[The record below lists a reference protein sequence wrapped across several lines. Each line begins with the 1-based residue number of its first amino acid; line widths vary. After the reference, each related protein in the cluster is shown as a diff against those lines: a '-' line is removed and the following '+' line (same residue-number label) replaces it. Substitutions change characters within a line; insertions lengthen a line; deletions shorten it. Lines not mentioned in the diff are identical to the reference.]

1 MYLKALE
8 IQGFKSFPDKTVLTF
23 GEDITA
29 IVGPNGSGKSNISDA
44 IRWVMGEQSTRVLRG
59 GKMEDVIFGGTAKR
73 KQTGYAEVSLV
84 LDNTSH
90 IFDMEESEVMVTR
103 RYYRSGESEYYIN
116 RRSVRLKDVNELFM
130 DTGLG
135 REGYSII
142 GQGKIDEIL
151 SVKSSDRREIFEEA
165 AGISRYRHRKEE
177 AERKLERTDENL
189 VRINDKI
196 SELEYQV
203 EPLREQ
209 SEKAKKFLVL
219 RDELRGLEIS
229 VWLDTLERIRTNNI
243 KLEADYQEAVRQR
256 EEVRVAQEKA
266 YAAAEQFSQQMR
278 EKDVE
283 ADRLRFELQ
292 GRQARMNELE
302 SAIAVLQSN
311 IAHNQESAQRIR
323 ADLEQQEGREGSLS
337 AQIEQRRERLAE
349 IEQQM
354 EQGRAALE
362 AKSREAE
369 EAASSAGTLAREL
382 EQLRSQADLGTAGA
396 AEAKALLSALAA
408 AAQEV
413 LDRDESVRR
422 ELGELEQRLEQA
434 RADSKAARKS
444 YEDALEERDAVKNVI
459 SGYQLR
465 MDSRQKKANEA
476 KDRHVKLQMEENAL
490 TSRMKLLKEM
500 EQMHEGY
507 SKAVKL
513 VVGEAQRGTLQHI
526 HGPVADLLKV
536 PDQYTVAIETALGG
550 AMQNIVVDREEDGKA
565 VIQYLKR
572 RDAGRATILPL
583 SSIRPGELREGQS
596 LQREAGFVGVG
607 DQLVSFDPRY
617 KNVFSNLLGRV
628 AVMENLD
635 TAITVARKYGYKF
648 RIVTLDGQVLNP
660 GGSMTGGSASR
671 SAGILSRANELER
684 LGKQLED
691 IRSQVAQGARDLAE
705 AERETTAARY
715 ELETAQNQLRT
726 WEDAILKAE
735 GEVSHCRSVVS
746 DLENQQES
754 LEEELEQLKSR
765 SGQIEE
771 DTQTA
776 RVRIQELEGEAAALK
791 SEAEGKA
798 KGQTDLQ
805 ERSARIARE
814 AAELTA
820 AQAALEAE
828 REATRSGLHELESL
842 KDSMA
847 GDRTQ
852 SQALMA
858 DYESKNEGFALEIQE
873 KQAALSGLQEETRV
887 QNEAVARLNQEKL
900 ELEGERVKS
909 TRESQSLNEEL
920 LRTEGEVSRLDQRR
934 VSASMEEKQLLDKL
948 WENYELSHEAAK
960 QQRVEIESV
969 QKASRRIAELK
980 RSISALGHV
989 NVGAIEEFQR
999 VNERYTYLTDQ
1010 RDDVDRAKK
1019 ELEEIIAGITSEMKT
1034 IFAREFKT
1042 INEAFGQTFVE
1053 LFGGGK
1059 ATLELEDPDDIL
1071 NCGIEIK
1078 VQPPGKA
1085 LKIITLLSGGEKAF
1099 VAIALYFAILKVRP
1113 TPFVVMDEIEAAL
1126 DDNNVVRFA
1135 HYMRAM
1141 SDKTQFIVITHR
1153 RGTMEE
1159 ADILYGVTMQ
1169 EQGVSRMLTINLND
1183 VEKEL
1188 NIR

>member
-1 MYLKALE
+1 
-8 IQGFKSFPDKTVLTF
+8 
-23 GEDITA
+23 
-29 IVGPNGSGKSNISDA
+29 
-44 IRWVMGEQSTRVLRG
+44 
-59 GKMEDVIFGGTAKR
+59 
-73 KQTGYAEVSLV
+73 
-84 LDNTSH
+84 
-90 IFDMEESEVMVTR
+90 
-103 RYYRSGESEYYIN
+103 
-116 RRSVRLKDVNELFM
+116 
-130 DTGLG
+130 
-135 REGYSII
+135 
-142 GQGKIDEIL
+142 
-151 SVKSSDRREIFEEA
+151 
-165 AGISRYRHRKEE
+165 
-177 AERKLERTDENL
+177 
-189 VRINDKI
+189 
-196 SELEYQV
+196 
-203 EPLREQ
+203 
-209 SEKAKKFLVL
+209 
-219 RDELRGLEIS
+219 
-229 VWLDTLERIRTNNI
+229 
-243 KLEADYQEAVRQR
+243 
-256 EEVRVAQEKA
+256 
-266 YAAAEQFSQQMR
+266 
-278 EKDVE
+278 
-283 ADRLRFELQ
+283 
-292 GRQARMNELE
+292 
-302 SAIAVLQSN
+302 
-311 IAHNQESAQRIR
+311 
-323 ADLEQQEGREGSLS
+323 
-337 AQIEQRRERLAE
+337 
-349 IEQQM
+349 
-354 EQGRAALE
+354 
-362 AKSREAE
+362 
-369 EAASSAGTLAREL
+369 
-382 EQLRSQADLGTAGA
+382 
-396 AEAKALLSALAA
+396 
-408 AAQEV
+408 
-413 LDRDESVRR
+413 
-422 ELGELEQRLEQA
+422 
-434 RADSKAARKS
+434 
-444 YEDALEERDAVKNVI
+444 
-459 SGYQLR
+459 
-465 MDSRQKKANEA
+465 
-476 KDRHVKLQMEENAL
+476 
-490 TSRMKLLKEM
+490 
-500 EQMHEGY
+500 
-507 SKAVKL
+507 
-513 VVGEAQRGTLQHI
+513 
-526 HGPVADLLKV
+526 
-536 PDQYTVAIETALGG
+536 
-550 AMQNIVVDREEDGKA
+550 
-565 VIQYLKR
+565 
-572 RDAGRATILPL
+572 LPL

-596 LQREAGFVGVG
+596 LQREPGFVGVG

-705 AERETTAARY
+705 AERESTAARY

-746 DLENQQES
+746 DLESQQES

-798 KGQTDLQ
+798 KGQSDLQ

-842 KDSMA
+842 KASMA

-858 DYESKNEGFALEIQE
+858 DYESKNEGFAQEIQE
-873 KQAALSGLQEETRV
+873 KQAALSNLQEENRA

-980 RSISALGHV
+980 RSISALGNV

-999 VNERYTYLTDQ
+999 VNERYTYFIDQ
-1010 RDDVDRAKK
+1010 RDDVRKAK
-1019 ELEEIIAGITSEMKT
+1019 EGLLQIINEVTGEMER
-1034 IFAREFKT
+1034 IFAEQFTK
-1042 INEAFGQTFVE
+1042 INEAFQQTFLE

-1059 ATLELEDPDDIL
+1059 ATLELEDPEDIL
-1071 NCGIEIK
+1071 GCGIEIR
-1078 VQPPGKA
+1078 VQPPGKT
-1085 LKIITLLSGGEKAF
+1085 LKIITLLSGGEKAL

-1126 DDNNVVRFA
+1126 DDANVVRFA
-1135 HYMRAM
+1135 RYMRSMA
-1141 SDKTQFIVITHR
+1141 DKTQFIVITHR

-1159 ADILYGVTMQ
+1159 ADVLYGVTMQ
-1169 EQGVSRMLTINLND
+1169 EQGVTRVLTINLND

-1188 NIR
+1188 NIK